1 MAEITLN
8 RPNWLGS
15 EVGLVRKT
23 VTVTQSSGTYVT
35 ETDADGNSHL
45 ILKSGTLINDTTLG
59 YGLLCNDADV
69 TDSQGKIASIMI
81 RGTYIDKALPTSVS
95 TYATSLAERGLYAIE
110 YPETKIAY
118 GEVTD

>member
-15 EVGLVRKT
+15 AVGVVRKT
-23 VTVTQSSGTYVT
+23 VTVSSSSGTYAT
-35 ETDADGNSHL
+35 ENGRK

-59 YGLLCNDADV
+59 YGLLWNDADV
-69 TDSQGKIASIMI
+69 TDGSVVKSMMI
-81 RGTYIDKALPTSVS
+81 RGSYIDGKLPASVATNKAT
-95 TYATSLAERGLYAIE
+95 LANQGLYAIAE
-110 YPETKIAY
+110 PTTTVAY